1 MIYFGKLTIPCH
13 YLHTISGTTLCDYL
27 ELRKGFQKYV
37 KLTSLARNMRAGEKR
52 PSVLKGALLSE
63 ESSVSP

>member
-1 MIYFGKLTIPCH
+1 MF
-13 YLHTISGTTLCDYL
+13 
-27 ELRKGFQKYV
+27 FQKYV
-37 KLTSLARNMRAGEKR
+37 NLTSLARHMRAGEKR